1 MSQEE
6 KIIKVH
12 LEKREKEDYLVF
24 QFEETKD
31 VCLNKETSQNDLRAV
46 FANLLTELLK
56 APLKLEFEDKLDYKT
71 GLYIDVCKE
80 YIKDL
85 NREISSIR
93 KNIPE
98 KLIMKNIS

>member
-46 FANLLTELLK
+46 FASLLTELLK
-56 APLKLEFEDKLDYKT
+56 APLKLEFEDRLDYKT

-85 NREISSIR
+85 NREIISIR
-93 KNIPE
+93 KSIPE